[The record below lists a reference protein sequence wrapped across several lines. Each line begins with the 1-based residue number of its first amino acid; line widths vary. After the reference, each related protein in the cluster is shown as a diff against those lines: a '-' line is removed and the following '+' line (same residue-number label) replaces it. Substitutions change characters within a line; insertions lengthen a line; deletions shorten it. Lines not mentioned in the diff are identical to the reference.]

1 MSSRRNFIKK
11 SAVAL
16 TGDELKR
23 HGLAFM
29 EKELGEC
36 ISYDK

>member
-1 MSSRRNFIKK
+1 MSSRRKFIKK
-11 SAVAL
+11 TAL
-16 TGDELKR
+16 VLPDDELKR

-36 ISYDK
+36 INYDK